1 VKSDLFSAFCC
12 SRGFSG
18 STGLFVRPPYVCCH
32 SPRQERVTTA
42 ARMVRS
48 RGKDPLNQ
56 AMMLSP
62 NLRVSLSVLS
72 FMTTFS
78 GSPKDTP
85 RSSPSP
91 QPLVRNKPDAF
102 PSSSRDF
109 SSSREHVPSPDS
121 PTSSAHTP
129 PNVTSG
135 TTSSRPGSM
144 IFQQPA
150 IETTRDTE
158 PELIPIFQYLSSHAN
173 KLYQEGYFLKLNDLD
188 TSRSFREEVN
198 CRG

>member
-18 STGLFVRPPYVCCH
+18 SIGLFARSPYVCCH
-32 SPRQERVTTA
+32 STRQERVTTA

-48 RGKDPLNQ
+48 RGKEPSKPGHD
-56 AMMLSP
+56 ALSP
-62 NLRVSLSVLS
+62 NLRVSLLVLS

-129 PNVTSG
+129 PIVTSG

-198 CRG
+198 C